1 VTKKRKPEEHLT
13 EEELE
18 ETHGERLPDRE
29 QMSLIKPQPVPVLP
43 VEPPGEY
50 TILPVPPETE

>member
-1 VTKKRKPEEHLT
+1 MTKKHKSEEQLT

-18 ETHGERLPDRE
+18 EAHGERLPDRE
-29 QMSLIKPQPVPVLP
+29 QMSLIKPQPYPHLP

-50 TILPVPPETE
+50 AILPVPPETE